1 MFKQSLLGTF
11 YIHTVTA
18 GVSSTWGRKSK
29 SVWRFRELFWDRKTE
44 KTTSLLKT
52 SVNTWNYRVSFTEAT
67 LHLDVFNIRAREGSV
82 SMLFALQGR
91 GWGFGISAAM
101 WGQKAGQVSTCLRF
115 QPWGGRDGGAL
126 ELLGLPV

>member
-18 GVSSTWGRKSK
+18 RVSSTWGRKSK

-52 SVNTWNYRVSFTEAT
+52 SENTWNYRVSFTEAT

-82 SMLFALQGR
+82 STLLAMQG
-91 GWGFGISAAM
+91 
-101 WGQKAGQVSTCLRF
+101 
-115 QPWGGRDGGAL
+115 
-126 ELLGLPV
+126 